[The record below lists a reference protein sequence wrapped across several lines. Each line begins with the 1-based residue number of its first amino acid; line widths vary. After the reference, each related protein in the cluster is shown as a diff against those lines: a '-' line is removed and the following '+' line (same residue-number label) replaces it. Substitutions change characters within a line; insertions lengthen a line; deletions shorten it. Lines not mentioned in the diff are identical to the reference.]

1 MPKMAP
7 IQLPRVDWPELQ
19 HQVREQFSGLDP
31 NDPPSWPPLPRY
43 GLLLLITLGVLA
55 ALWFAW
61 LSGLQDQLELE
72 QRHEVQL
79 KQEVQQKLRQAVSL
93 GALKQQL
100 QQVQQHV
107 TQLEKQLPSKAEM
120 DALLSD
126 VNQAGIARSLQF
138 ELFRP
143 GKIEVQEYYAEL
155 PIAIKVTGDYHQ
167 IGQFAADIASLS
179 RIVTLNNLQ
188 LMPAPN
194 RPGMLT
200 LETTAKTFRYLDPE
214 ELLAQQN
221 ERQKA
226 DKAKAKKGQKP

>member
-1 MPKMAP
+1 MPKMAH
-7 IQLPRVDWPELQ
+7 IQLPRVDWPTLQ
-19 HQVREQFSGLDP
+19 RQVREQFTGLDP
-31 NDPPSWPPLPRY
+31 NDPSGWPPLPRY
-43 GLLLLITLGVLA
+43 GLLLLATLGVLGG
-55 ALWFAW
+55 LWFAW
-61 LSGLQDQLELE
+61 LSGLQDQLQAER
-72 QRHEVQL
+72 QREEQL
-79 KQEVQQKLRQAVSL
+79 KQEVQQKLRQAVNL

-100 QQVQQHV
+100 QQVQQYV

-155 PIAIKVTGDYHQ
+155 PIAVKVTGDYHQ
-167 IGQFAADIASLS
+167 IGQFAADIAGLS

-188 LMPAPN
+188 LAPAPN
-194 RPGMLT
+194 RPGALT

-226 DKAKAKKGQKP
+226 DQAKKGQKK